1 MDEFKDIDNVL
12 DQINDIRTFL
22 KSTDEQLPFLRELFQ
37 FIKDIVPLISDA
49 KTSLLESTNTITTAS
64 NRINDVNLTTE
75 MATHEIL
82 DKLDSIS
89 SKLSS
94 LFNDDVPTQ
103 KEKVD
108 GIQNEIMDIIYAL
121 QFQDITSQKLGHAE
135 KILNAIYERFVALF
149 DFYDQIKKKSTLNKH
164 LLSEIENQELHRESQ
179 NNQAQFQ
186 DKIEDKVRHQGISQ
200 DDIDQLFK

>member
-37 FIKDIVPLISDA
+37 FIKDIIPLISDA
-49 KTSLLESTNTITTAS
+49 KMSLLESTNTITTAS

-94 LFNDDVPTQ
+94 LFKNDVPTQ

-149 DFYDQIKKKSTLNKH
+149 DFYDQIKKKSTLNKQ
-164 LLSEIENQELHRESQ
+164 LLSGIEKQELHRESQ
-179 NNQAQFQ
+179 NNQAEFQ

>member
-37 FIKDIVPLISDA
+37 FIKDIIPLISDA
-49 KTSLLESTNTITTAS
+49 KMSLLESTNTITTAS

-94 LFNDDVPTQ
+94 LFKNDVPTQ

-149 DFYDQIKKKSTLNKH
+149 DFYDQIKKKSTLNKQ
-164 LLSEIENQELHRESQ
+164 LLSGIEKQELHRESQ
-179 NNQAQFQ
+179 NNQTQFQ